1 MGESPSGCFFCE
13 CRKDRGMGVKMKSG
27 KKKYNLKK
35 DLPFFALMLPALI
48 YIFINNYMPMFG
60 IFIAFKN
67 INYQKGILGSDWAG
81 LKNFE
86 FLFKTK
92 DAYIMLRNTL
102 GYNVLFIFLSVV
114 LSVSLA
120 ILMNEIGRT
129 FLAKALQPL
138 IIFPNMI
145 SMVIVAY
152 IVYAFLN
159 SQTGFLDK
167 SIFAAAPISWYSD
180 PKYWPF
186 ILTIVNVWRG
196 TGYGSIIYMAS
207 IAGIDSELF
216 EAARVDGAT
225 RWQQITHITIPL
237 LKPTVVM
244 LVLMSVSKIFNSDFG
259 LFYQVPMNSG
269 ALYSTTQTID
279 TYVYRALMQLSD
291 IGMSS
296 AASVFQSIVGF
307 VLVLVANKIVAKVDE
322 DNKLF

>member
-1 MGESPSGCFFCE
+1 MEA
-13 CRKDRGMGVKMKSG
+13 K
-27 KKKYNLKK
+27 KKKYSLKK

-67 INYQKGILGSDWAG
+67 INYQKGLFGSDWAG

-102 GYNVLFIFLSVV
+102 GYNVLFICLGIV
-114 LSVSLA
+114 LSVTLA
-120 ILMNEIGRT
+120 ILMNEIGKT
-129 FLAKALQPL
+129 FLAKVVQPL
-138 IIFPNMI
+138 IVFPNMI

-152 IVYAFLN
+152 IVFAFLN
-159 SQTGFLDK
+159 SQTGFIDK
-167 SIFAAAPISWYSD
+167 TILAAAPVSWYSD

-186 ILTIVNVWRG
+186 ILTIVHIWRA

-207 IAGIDSELF
+207 IAGIDAELY

-225 RWQQITHITIPL
+225 RWQQIRHITLPL
-237 LKPTVVM
+237 LKPTVVIM
-244 LVLMSVSKIFNSDFG
+244 VLMSVSRIFNSDFG

-269 ALYSTTQTID
+269 ALYNTTQTID

-307 VLVLVANKIVAKVDE
+307 VLVLAANKIVSKVDE
-322 DNKLF
+322 ENKLF

>member
-1 MGESPSGCFFCE
+1 
-13 CRKDRGMGVKMKSG
+13 
-27 KKKYNLKK
+27 
-35 DLPFFALMLPALI
+35 MLPALT
-48 YIFINNYMPMFG
+48 YIFINNYLPMFG

-67 INYQKGILGSDWAG
+67 INYQKGIFGSEWAG

-120 ILMNEIGRT
+120 ILMSEIGRT
-129 FLAKALQPL
+129 FLAKVLQPL

-207 IAGIDSELF
+207 IAGIDAELF

-225 RWQQITHITIPL
+225 RWQQITRITIPL

-307 VLVLVANKIVAKVDE
+307 VLVLAANKIVARVDE

>member
-1 MGESPSGCFFCE
+1 MET
-13 CRKDRGMGVKMKSG
+13 G
-27 KKKYNLKK
+27 KKKYNPKK

-48 YIFINNYMPMFG
+48 YIFINNYLPMFG

-67 INYQKGILGSDWAG
+67 INYQKGIFGSEWAG

-120 ILMNEIGRT
+120 ILMSEIGRT
-129 FLAKALQPL
+129 FLAKVLQPL

-167 SIFAAAPISWYSD
+167 SILAAAPISWYSD

-207 IAGIDSELF
+207 IAGIDAELF

-225 RWQQITHITIPL
+225 RWQQITRITIPL

-307 VLVLVANKIVAKVDE
+307 VLVLTANKIVARVDE

>member
-1 MGESPSGCFFCE
+1 MET
-13 CRKDRGMGVKMKSG
+13 G
-27 KKKYNLKK
+27 KKKYNPKK
-35 DLPFFALMLPALI
+35 DLPFFFFFLPALI
-48 YIFINNYMPMFG
+48 YIFINNYLPMFG

-67 INYQKGILGSDWAG
+67 INYQKGIFGSEWAG

-120 ILMNEIGRT
+120 ILMSEIGRT
-129 FLAKALQPL
+129 FLAKVLQPL

-167 SIFAAAPISWYSD
+167 SILAAAPISWYSD

-207 IAGIDSELF
+207 IAGIDAELF

-225 RWQQITHITIPL
+225 RWQQITRITIPL

-307 VLVLVANKIVAKVDE
+307 VLVLTANKIVARVDE

>member
-1 MGESPSGCFFCE
+1 MET
-13 CRKDRGMGVKMKSG
+13 G
-27 KKKYNLKK
+27 KKKYDLKK
-35 DLPFFALMLPALI
+35 DLPFFALMLPALT
-48 YIFINNYMPMFG
+48 YIFINNYLPMFG

-67 INYQKGILGSDWAG
+67 INYQKGIFGSEWAG

-120 ILMNEIGRT
+120 ILMSEIGRT
-129 FLAKALQPL
+129 FLAKVLQPL

-207 IAGIDSELF
+207 IAGIDAELF

-225 RWQQITHITIPL
+225 RWQQITRITIPL

-307 VLVLVANKIVAKVDE
+307 VLVLAANKIVARVDE
-322 DNKLF
+322 DNTLF

>member
-1 MGESPSGCFFCE
+1 MET
-13 CRKDRGMGVKMKSG
+13 G
-27 KKKYNLKK
+27 KKKYDLKK
-35 DLPFFALMLPALI
+35 DLPFFALMLPALT
-48 YIFINNYMPMFG
+48 YIFINNYLPMFG

-67 INYQKGILGSDWAG
+67 INYQKGIFGSEWAG

-120 ILMNEIGRT
+120 ILMSEIGRT
-129 FLAKALQPL
+129 FLAKVLQPL

-207 IAGIDSELF
+207 IAGIDAELF

-225 RWQQITHITIPL
+225 RWQQITRITIPL

-244 LVLMSVSKIFNSDFG
+244 LVLMSVPKIFNSDFG

-307 VLVLVANKIVAKVDE
+307 VLVLAANKIVARVDE

>member
-1 MGESPSGCFFCE
+1 
-13 CRKDRGMGVKMKSG
+13 MKSG

>member
-1 MGESPSGCFFCE
+1 MET
-13 CRKDRGMGVKMKSG
+13 G
-27 KKKYNLKK
+27 KKKYDLKK
-35 DLPFFALMLPALI
+35 DLPFFALMLPALT
-48 YIFINNYMPMFG
+48 YIFINNYLPMFG

-67 INYQKGILGSDWAG
+67 INYQQGIFGSEWAG

-120 ILMNEIGRT
+120 ILMSEIGRT
-129 FLAKALQPL
+129 FLAKVLQPL

-207 IAGIDSELF
+207 IAGIDAELF

-225 RWQQITHITIPL
+225 RWQQITRITIPL

-307 VLVLVANKIVAKVDE
+307 VLVLAANKIVARVDE

>member
-1 MGESPSGCFFCE
+1 MET
-13 CRKDRGMGVKMKSG
+13 G
-27 KKKYNLKK
+27 KKKYNPKK
-35 DLPFFALMLPALI
+35 DLPFFALMLPALT
-48 YIFINNYMPMFG
+48 YIFINNYLPMFG

-67 INYQKGILGSDWAG
+67 INYQKGIFGSEWAG

-120 ILMNEIGRT
+120 ILMSEIGRT
-129 FLAKALQPL
+129 FLAKVLQPL

-167 SIFAAAPISWYSD
+167 SILAAAPISWYSD

-207 IAGIDSELF
+207 IAGIDAELF

-225 RWQQITHITIPL
+225 RWQQITRITIPL

-307 VLVLVANKIVAKVDE
+307 VLVLTANKIVARVDE

>member
-1 MGESPSGCFFCE
+1 MET
-13 CRKDRGMGVKMKSG
+13 G
-27 KKKYNLKK
+27 KKKYDLKK
-35 DLPFFALMLPALI
+35 DLPFFALMLPALT
-48 YIFINNYMPMFG
+48 YIFINNYLPMFG

-67 INYQKGILGSDWAG
+67 INYQKGIFGSEWAG

-92 DAYIMLRNTL
+92 DAYIMLQNTL

-120 ILMNEIGRT
+120 ILMSEIGRT
-129 FLAKALQPL
+129 FLAKVLQPL

-207 IAGIDSELF
+207 IAGIDAELF

-225 RWQQITHITIPL
+225 RWQQITRITIPL

-307 VLVLVANKIVAKVDE
+307 VLVLAANKIVARVDE

>member
-1 MGESPSGCFFCE
+1 MET
-13 CRKDRGMGVKMKSG
+13 G
-27 KKKYNLKK
+27 KKKYDLKK
-35 DLPFFALMLPALI
+35 DLPFFALMLPALT
-48 YIFINNYMPMFG
+48 YIFINNYLPMFG

-67 INYQKGILGSDWAG
+67 INYQKGIFGSEWAG

-120 ILMNEIGRT
+120 ILMSEIGRT
-129 FLAKALQPL
+129 FLAKVLQPL

-207 IAGIDSELF
+207 IAGIDAELF

-225 RWQQITHITIPL
+225 RWQQITRITIPL

-307 VLVLVANKIVAKVDE
+307 VLVLAANKIVARVDE

>member
-1 MGESPSGCFFCE
+1 MET
-13 CRKDRGMGVKMKSG
+13 G
-27 KKKYNLKK
+27 KKKYNPKK

-48 YIFINNYMPMFG
+48 YIFINNYLPMFG

-67 INYQKGILGSDWAG
+67 INYQKGIFGSEWAG

-86 FLFKTK
+86 FLFKTR

-120 ILMNEIGRT
+120 ILMSEIGRT
-129 FLAKALQPL
+129 FLAKVLQPL

-167 SIFAAAPISWYSD
+167 SILAAAPISWYSD

-207 IAGIDSELF
+207 IAGIDAELF

-225 RWQQITHITIPL
+225 RWQQITRITIPL

-244 LVLMSVSKIFNSDFG
+244 LVLMSVRI
-259 LFYQVPMNSG
+259 
-269 ALYSTTQTID
+269 
-279 TYVYRALMQLSD
+279 
-291 IGMSS
+291 
-296 AASVFQSIVGF
+296 
-307 VLVLVANKIVAKVDE
+307 
-322 DNKLF
+322 

>member
-1 MGESPSGCFFCE
+1 
-13 CRKDRGMGVKMKSG
+13 
-27 KKKYNLKK
+27 
-35 DLPFFALMLPALI
+35 
-48 YIFINNYMPMFG
+48 MFG

-67 INYQKGILGSDWAG
+67 INYQKGIFGSEWAG

-120 ILMNEIGRT
+120 ILMSEIGRT
-129 FLAKALQPL
+129 FLAKVLQPL

-167 SIFAAAPISWYSD
+167 SILAAAPISWYSD

-207 IAGIDSELF
+207 IAGIDAELF

-307 VLVLVANKIVAKVDE
+307 VLVLTANKIVARVDE

>member
-1 MGESPSGCFFCE
+1 MET
-13 CRKDRGMGVKMKSG
+13 G
-27 KKKYNLKK
+27 KKKYNPKK
-35 DLPFFALMLPALI
+35 DLPFFSLMLPALI
-48 YIFINNYMPMFG
+48 YIFINNYLPMFG

-67 INYQKGILGSDWAG
+67 INYQKGIFGSEWAG

-120 ILMNEIGRT
+120 ILMSEIGRT
-129 FLAKALQPL
+129 FLAKVLQPL

-167 SIFAAAPISWYSD
+167 SILAAAPISWYSD

-207 IAGIDSELF
+207 IAGIDAELF

-307 VLVLVANKIVAKVDE
+307 VLVLTANKIVARVDE

>member
-1 MGESPSGCFFCE
+1 MET
-13 CRKDRGMGVKMKSG
+13 G
-27 KKKYNLKK
+27 KKKYNPKK

-48 YIFINNYMPMFG
+48 YIFINNYLPMFG

-67 INYQKGILGSDWAG
+67 INYQKGIFGSEWAG

-120 ILMNEIGRT
+120 ILMSEIGRT
-129 FLAKALQPL
+129 FLAKVLQPL

-167 SIFAAAPISWYSD
+167 SILAAAPISWYSD

-207 IAGIDSELF
+207 IAGIDAELF

-307 VLVLVANKIVAKVDE
+307 VLVLTANKIVARVDE

>member
-1 MGESPSGCFFCE
+1 MET
-13 CRKDRGMGVKMKSG
+13 G
-27 KKKYNLKK
+27 KKKYNPKK

-48 YIFINNYMPMFG
+48 YIFINNYLPMFG

-67 INYQKGILGSDWAG
+67 INYQKGIFGSEWAG

-120 ILMNEIGRT
+120 ILMSEIGRT
-129 FLAKALQPL
+129 FLAKVLQPL

-167 SIFAAAPISWYSD
+167 SILAAAPISWYSD

-207 IAGIDSELF
+207 IAGIDAELF

-225 RWQQITHITIPL
+225 RWQQITRITIPL

-296 AASVFQSIVGF
+296 AASVFQSIVRF
-307 VLVLVANKIVAKVDE
+307 VLVLAANKIVARVDE